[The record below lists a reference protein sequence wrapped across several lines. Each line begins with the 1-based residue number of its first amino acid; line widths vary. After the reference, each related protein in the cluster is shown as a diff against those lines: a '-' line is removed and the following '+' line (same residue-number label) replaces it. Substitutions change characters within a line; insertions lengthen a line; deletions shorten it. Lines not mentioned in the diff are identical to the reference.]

1 MPWDVTVAMPDRPG
15 MLAQAAEA
23 LGRAGINIEGICGFP
38 CEDRGVVHVLVEDV
52 AAATDVLSEAGIE
65 VTDEREVI
73 VVDIDDRPGT
83 LGSRARAMAE
93 TGVNIDLVYL
103 TTKGRLV
110 LGVNDVGRVSGAL

>member
-1 MPWDVTVAMPDRPG
+1 MPDRPG